1 MDRWIRRIAALAVM
15 LVLIA
20 VAIYQ
25 YWDKMFYYRYLEGQY
40 QRSFY
45 ELVDHVQ
52 SVQSNLAKLMVADS
66 TTQNI
71 NLLSDTWRQ
80 AYAAQTDLSQLPV
93 NAISII
99 KTSKF
104 LSQVGDYANS
114 LVRKQ
119 ASGQKL
125 DARDI
130 KNIKDLHSRAAAIT
144 VELQRLKTDS
154 ATRGM
159 AFSPSS
165 IKRTMTSPA
174 GKKDVLNTS
183 MANVEKQMANYPKLI
198 YDGPFSSHLE
208 NVPPKGLTGPDVTQ
222 AQARTN
228 AIGFIGR
235 DRVKSVAAYKANN
248 ATFPSYGF
256 VVNTTGGAGD
266 SIAINVSKKGGH
278 VVWMLSQRPI
288 GKASLTLS
296 QAEGRAADFVSK
308 KGFKNMVVA
317 YSEKY
322 ENTAIFNFVPSQN
335 GVIIYP
341 DMVKVKVALD
351 NGEVVGFDARGYYM
365 NHRARTLKA
374 PKLTKEEA
382 MKKLSRNLKVE
393 FSRLAVI
400 PLENRVEVL
409 TYEFKGTYN
418 GDTFYVYID
427 ANTGKEVKVL
437 QQVRTYKGDLTM

>member
-1 MDRWIRRIAALAVM
+1 MVIM
-15 LVLIA
+15 LILLA

-25 YWDKMFYYRYLEGQY
+25 YTDKMFYYRYLEGQY

-52 SVQSNLAKLMVADS
+52 SVQSNLAKLMVAES

-71 NLLSDTWRQ
+71 NILSDTWRQ

-114 LVRKQ
+114 LVKKQ

-125 DARDI
+125 SAQDI
-130 KNIKDLHSRAAAIT
+130 KYLKELHSKAASIT
-144 VELQRLKTDS
+144 VELQKLKNDT
-154 ATRGM
+154 AIKGL
-159 AFSPSS
+159 AFSPDS
-165 IKRTMTSPA
+165 IRRTMTSPT
-174 GKKDVLNTS
+174 GNKDILNTS

-198 YDGPFSSHLE
+198 YDGPFSSNLE
-208 NVPPKGLTGPDVTQ
+208 NVPPKGLTGPDVTE
-222 AQARTN
+222 AQARSN
-228 AIGFIGR
+228 AIDFVGR
-235 DRVKSVAAYKANN
+235 NRVKSTATYKANN
-248 ATFPSYGF
+248 ATFASYGF
-256 VVNTTGGAGD
+256 IINTLGAGGE
-266 SIAINVSKKGGH
+266 SIAVNVSKKGGH
-278 VVWMLSQRPI
+278 VVWMLSQRSI
-288 GKASLTLS
+288 ANSRLTLA
-296 QAEGRAADFVSK
+296 QAQKYAADFIYK
-308 KGFKNMVVA
+308 KGFKNMMVA

-322 ENTAIFNFVPSQN
+322 ENTAVFNFIPLQD

-351 NGEVVGFDARGYYM
+351 NGEVVGFDAKGYYM
-365 NHRARTLKA
+365 NHRPRVLKKPTLSKS
-374 PKLTKEEA
+374 EA
-382 MKKLSRNLKVE
+382 MKKLSKNLKVE
-393 FSRLAVI
+393 LSRLAVI

-409 TYEFKGTYN
+409 AYEFKGTYN

-427 ANTGKEVKVL
+427 ANTGKEVRVL
-437 QQVRTYKGDLTM
+437 QQVKTYKGDLTM